1 TTLPSR
7 RLPVATGRTM
17 PDDRPT
23 LDGADGADRANGAD
37 TDPRLAV
44 ERLRREIDAVDREIV
59 GLRNRRARLGR
70 QVGREKAA
78 LGWRASHDPERE
90 REVLLRVSMANEG
103 PLPQED
109 LLAIYR
115 RLIEA
120 TRSLEDRDLTRAGG
134 AAGEGPGGSTAESTD
149 PA

>member
-1 TTLPSR
+1 
-7 RLPVATGRTM
+7 M

-59 GLRNRRARLGR
+59 GLLNRRARLGR

-115 RLIEA
+115 RLFAA
-120 TRSLEDRDLTRAGG
+120 TRALEARDRAAERGRANGREGRGG
-134 AAGEGPGGSTAESTD
+134 ARDAGPRRDGGSGD
-149 PA
+149 GDR